1 LCFYEFMLKSVEA
14 QQQEMEMVSIE
25 SLVPER
31 HLLRKIDGAVDFSFI
46 RERVKHLY
54 CEDNGRPAL
63 DPVVLFKLLLL
74 GYLYGV
80 RSERQLM
87 REVEVNVAYRWFLG
101 LKLRDKVPDASTLS
115 QNRRRRFAES
125 TIYQEIFDEIV
136 ELAMRRGLASGTVLY
151 TDSTHLKANANK
163 NKYDVAEVTVKP
175 REYLAALDA
184 AIAEDRAEHGKRP
197 LKPSNP
203 EPETRQIKVSRTD
216 RDSGYMVR
224 DGKPKGFFYLD
235 HRTVDGRHAIITDT
249 HATPANVHDSVPYL
263 GRLDRQR
270 ERFGFSIRAVGVD
283 AGYAAAAIAQGL
295 EERNIYGAIG
305 YRTPTHRDGYFYK
318 REFRY
323 DEKLDVYLCPNG
335 QLLRYRT
342 TNREGY
348 RQYHSDPEQCGNCP
362 VRQKCTQSSNA
373 TKVVTR
379 HVWESSRERMDRH
392 RLSRVGKRIYKRRK
406 ETVERSFADAKQL
419 HGHRYARFRGLTRVQ
434 QQCLLAATAQNI
446 KKIALLLSN
455 SGPGMPFPLFPALVS
470 AYIDRLRR
478 YRLLMP
484 IHNHQNRKSIQK
496 TNPTKNDGVRQQS
509 EKAFVKTKAF
519 CNSESRSTYIV
530 VVVFPV
536 GSFTINTP

>member
-1 LCFYEFMLKSVEA
+1 MLKNAEE
-14 QQQEMEMVSIE
+14 QQAELEWVWIG
-25 SLVPER
+25 SLVPED

-125 TIYQEIFDEIV
+125 TIYQEIFDQIV
-136 ELAMRRGLASGTVLY
+136 ELAVRKGLASGTVLY

-163 NKYDVAEVTVKP
+163 NKYDVSEVNVKP
-175 REYLAALDA
+175 QEYLQALEA
-184 AIAEDRAEHGKRP
+184 AIDEDRASHGRKP
-197 LKPSNP
+197 LKKQS
-203 EPETRQIKVSRTD
+203 EAEAETKPVKVSRTD
-216 RDSGYMVR
+216 KDSGYMVR

-249 HATPANVHDSVPYL
+249 HVTPANVHDSVPYL

-270 ERFGFSIRAVGVD
+270 ERFNFSIRAVGID
-283 AGYAAAAIAQGL
+283 AGYAAAAITQGL
-295 EERNIYGAIG
+295 EERNIYGVIG
-305 YRTPTHRDGYFYK
+305 YRTPTHREGYFYK
-318 REFRY
+318 RDYRY
-323 DEKLDVYLCPNG
+323 DEKLDVYICPNG
-335 QLLRYRT
+335 QLLTYRT

-348 RQYHSDPEQCGNCP
+348 RQYHSDPSQCRNCP
-362 VRQKCTQSSNA
+362 VRQKCTQSNNA

-379 HVWESSRERMDRH
+379 HVWESSRERMDQH
-392 RLSRVGKRIYKRRK
+392 RLSKIGKRIYKRRK

-434 QQCLLAATAQNI
+434 QQCLMAATAQNI
-446 KKIALLLSN
+446 KKIALLLSRIGPN
-455 SGPGMPFPLFPALVS
+455 LPPSGMQTLLS
-470 AYIDRLRR
+470 AYIDQL
-478 YRLLMP
+478 
-484 IHNHQNRKSIQK
+484 HQYQFLNASLS
-496 TNPTKNDGVRQQS
+496 RQNQ
-509 EKAFVKTKAF
+509 T
-519 CNSESRSTYIV
+519 
-530 VVVFPV
+530 
-536 GSFTINTP
+536 

>member
-1 LCFYEFMLKSVEA
+1 MLKKPES
-14 QQQEMEMVSIE
+14 QQQELEWVSIAA
-25 SLVPER
+25 LVPEQ
-31 HLLRKIDGAVDFSFI
+31 HLLRKVDQTVDFSFI

-115 QNRRRRFAES
+115 QNRRRRFSES
-125 TIYQEIFDEIV
+125 TIYQEIFDEMV
-136 ELAMRRGLASGTVLY
+136 LLAVKKGLASGAVLY

-163 NKYDVAEVTVKP
+163 NKFDLAQVQVKP
-175 REYLAALDA
+175 QEYLAALEA
-184 AIAEDRAEHGKRP
+184 AITEDRAAHGKAP
-197 LKPSNP
+197 LKDKPAGP
-203 EPETRQIKVSRTD
+203 ESKEIKVSRTD
-216 RDSGYMVR
+216 KDSGYMVR

-249 HATPANVHDSVPYL
+249 HVTPANVHDSVPYL

-270 ERFGFSIRAVGVD
+270 ERFGFQIRAVGVD
-283 AGYAAAAIAQGL
+283 AGYAAAAITQGL
-295 EERNIYGAIG
+295 EERNIYGVIG

-318 REFRY
+318 RAYRY
-323 DEKLDVYLCPNG
+323 DAKLDVYICPNG
-335 QLLRYRT
+335 QLLSYRT

-348 RQYHSDPEQCGNCP
+348 RQYHSDPDRCRNCLL
-362 VRQKCTQSSNA
+362 RQKCTQSSSS

-379 HVWESSRERMDRH
+379 HVWEASRERSDQH
-392 RLSRVGKRIYKRRK
+392 RLHRVGKRIYKRRK

-419 HGHRYARFRGLTRVQ
+419 HGHRYARMRGLTRVQ

-446 KKIALLLSN
+446 KKIALLLSRM
-455 SGPGMPFPLFPALVS
+455 GPQTPLLLLQALVS
-470 AYIDRLRR
+470 AYSGQLRR
-478 YRLLMP
+478 YQQLATA
-484 IHNHQNRKSIQK
+484 NR
-496 TNPTKNDGVRQQS
+496 G
-509 EKAFVKTKAF
+509 
-519 CNSESRSTYIV
+519 
-530 VVVFPV
+530 
-536 GSFTINTP
+536 